1 MLNNQKGATLI
12 VVLILLVALTVIG
25 TLAVRQS
32 IVALSIATNGQAQ
45 QLLTQNSDA
54 AIFNIEDP
62 DAYDDY
68 TRATGL
74 FGLISSK
81 SQQGKELVFCYRGS
95 STRFFNKAQSS
106 IIFNEGNTVIN
117 NSEGTAGYCRVGGTN
132 NFFTSNR
139 RAVLTQVSLVSRAI
153 DDETDNVKPFQY
165 SVRGQDNAFAK
176 SGDPERIIVNA
187 ISLMPALSTA
197 TDAEINACLSNHLS
211 TTAVSGQT
219 VTTCLTAL
227 NVPFVT
233 HVSEYIRYQK
243 FNAGV
248 KG

>member
-32 IVALSIATNGQAQ
+32 IVGLSIATNGQAQ

-62 DAYDDY
+62 DAYEDY
-68 TRATGL
+68 AHGKGL
-74 FGLISSK
+74 FGFLEGQRS
-81 SQQGKELVFCYRGS
+81 GKELVFCYRGS
-95 STRFFNKAQSS
+95 STRFFNIAQSS
-106 IIFNEGNTVIN
+106 VIFNEGNTIIN
-117 NSEGTAGYCRVGGTN
+117 NSEGTAGYCRVGETN

-176 SGDPERIIVNA
+176 GSDPVRIVVNA

-197 TDAEINACLSNHLS
+197 TDAQINACLSNHLS
-211 TTAVSGQT
+211 ATAVGGQT
-219 VTTCLTAL
+219 VTTCLTEL

-233 HVSEYIRYQK
+233 HVSEYIRYQR

>member
-62 DAYDDY
+62 DAYEDY
-68 TRATGL
+68 AQEKGL
-74 FGLISSK
+74 FGFL
-81 SQQGKELVFCYRGS
+81 QGQRVGKELVFCYRGS
-95 STRFFNKAQSS
+95 STRFFNIAQSS

-176 SGDPERIIVNA
+176 GSDPVRIIVNA

-211 TTAVSGQT
+211 TTAVGGQT
-219 VTTCLTAL
+219 VTTCLTGL